1 MKGQVLKSIA
11 DLSNACY
18 SVMPL
23 YHVREAAAELV
34 SITGRTTLK
43 AQQLC
48 VPSNV
53 LAVTINSIAAHCSVH
68 TSRLREHNE
77 ASRSIVFA
85 VTINAVAARY
95 SVHLAS
101 PGAYG
106 IARRSLTQGMG

>member
-18 SVMPL
+18 SVMPW
-23 YHVREAAAELV
+23 YHVREAAAESV
-34 SITGRTTLK
+34 PITGRSTLK

-48 VPSNV
+48 ASNV